1 MIGRWAQRSATAVER
16 PVARYAAA
24 LAAVAA
30 AAALRALAGLAWA
43 DVPDFMAFYPA
54 VLFATLV
61 AGLRGGTLAT
71 AASALAVWLV
81 WLPKETP
88 LQLWRSQHL
97 PLALFVVTALATV
110 GIAKGLRL
118 AIQRGVAAE
127 ERFRIFQDQAL
138 DAFVM
143 VEPVREGDEI
153 VDFVW
158 TYANPAAGRMMP
170 PQPGGRASRRL
181 RDAFPGETGADMVAR
196 LKAGMQASAPSE
208 VEARRVVGGQER
220 WMRSTVA
227 RLGEGM
233 AITFRDIT
241 AQRQADAAMREAEA
255 LARRGRDRFR
265 HIANAAPVLI
275 WMSGTEQTGTW
286 FNESWLTFTGRTL
299 EQEMGR
305 GWLEGVHPDDRE
317 PLLAVYARQFEKR
330 QAGRVEYRLRRADG
344 QYRWIDEAAAP
355 SFDADGMF
363 LGYVGSC
370 ADITDRRA
378 AEAALR
384 TGSAQVRALLDS
396 LPQLLW
402 SSRADGH
409 CDYLSPQWLAY
420 TGALANE
427 HRGDGWMDA
436 IHPEERDDVRQ
447 AWDQAI
453 RGGLP
458 FDSEYRIR
466 RHDGVW
472 RWFSGRASAVREEDG
487 SVRRWFGAASDIT
500 EIVEARRD
508 LEERVAER
516 TRELEHSLE
525 ERARAEAALAQ
536 AQRLETVG
544 RLTGGVAHDFNNLLT
559 VVIGGLD
566 MILKRPGDAARVTRL
581 GEAALAAGR
590 RGERLT
596 RQLLAFSRRQEL
608 KPEIVDMEALIAQA
622 EPLVRRAVGQAVDL
636 VVSCDPGLGACR
648 LDSAQFEAAL
658 LNLVVNASDAVGE
671 AGRIEIRARRRVLAA
686 GDVHEASAG
695 DYVAVSVSD
704 SGPGMSDEVMQRAF
718 EPFFTTKDVGKGT
731 GLGLAQVY
739 GFIRQAGGTVTI
751 ESPPGQGVT
760 VTLLAPAADGVPA
773 AEAPAPARSEARWT
787 PGARVLLVEDD
798 AAVRAV
804 TESLLDELG
813 CVVVAEPDGASAV
826 RRLET
831 GEAFDLLISD
841 IVMPGGISGVE
852 LAKLARARRPD
863 LPIVLTTGYAG
874 DRFGEE
880 AIDWPVLRKPF
891 RAEQLA
897 AVMRE
902 ALIEAAE
909 PAA

>member
-1 MIGRWAQRSATAVER
+1 MIGRWAQRFATAIER
-16 PVARYAAA
+16 PFVGYAAA
-24 LAAVAA
+24 LAAVAV
-30 AAALRALAGLAWA
+30 AAALRALAGLVMTEAPNFL
-43 DVPDFMAFYPA
+43 VFYPA

-61 AGLRGGTLAT
+61 AGLRGGAMAT
-71 AASALAVWLV
+71 GASALAVWLY
-81 WLPKETP
+81 WRPKETGQA
-88 LQLWRSQHL
+88 LYLE
-97 PLALFVVTALATV
+97 LAVFVVTALATA
-110 GIAKGLRL
+110 GIAEALRL
-118 AIQRGVAAE
+118 AIQRGAAAE

-138 DAFVM
+138 DAFVI
-143 VEPVREGDEI
+143 VEPVFEGGEI
-153 VDFVW
+153 VDFAW
-158 TYANPAAGRMMP
+158 TYANPAASRMMP

-181 RDAFPGETGADMVAR
+181 RDAFPGETGTDMVVR
-196 LKAGMQASAPSE
+196 LKAGLQASGPDE
-208 VEARRVVGGQER
+208 IEARRVVGGQER
-220 WMRSTVA
+220 WMRSTVV

-255 LARRGRDRFR
+255 LARRSRDQFR

-305 GWLEGVHPDDRE
+305 GWLEAVHPDDRE

-330 QAGRVEYRLRRADG
+330 QPGRVEYRLRRADG

-355 SFDADGMF
+355 SFDNDGTF

-402 SSRADGH
+402 SSRADGY

-420 TGALANE
+420 TGALAKE
-427 HRGDGWMDA
+427 HRGDGWMGA
-436 IHPEERDDVRQ
+436 IHPEDRDDVRQ
-447 AWDQAI
+447 AWDQAV

-466 RHDGVW
+466 RLDGVW

-487 SVRRWFGAASDIT
+487 SVRRWFAAASDIT

-508 LEERVAER
+508 LEDRVAER

-525 ERARAEAALAQ
+525 ERAQAEAALAQ

-566 MILKRPGDAARVTRL
+566 MILKRPADVARVTRL
-581 GEAALAAGR
+581 AEAAMAAGR

-608 KPEIVDMEALIAQA
+608 KPEIVDMDALIAQA

-636 VVSCDPGLGACR
+636 EVSCDPDLGACR

-671 AGRIEIRARRRVLAA
+671 AGRIEIRAYRRLLAA
-686 GDVHEASAG
+686 GEVHDAPAG

-751 ESPPGQGVT
+751 ESPPGHGVT
-760 VTLLAPAADGVPA
+760 VTLLAPAVDGVPT
-773 AEAPAPARSEARWT
+773 AEAPAPAPSEARWT
-787 PGARVLLVEDD
+787 RGARVLLVEDD

-813 CVVVAEPDGASAV
+813 CVVAAEPDGASAV
-826 RRLET
+826 RRLDT
-831 GEAFDLLISD
+831 SEAFDLLISD
-841 IVMPGGISGVE
+841 IVMPGGINGVE

-874 DRFGEE
+874 DRFGDE

-897 AVMRE
+897 AIMRE
-902 ALIEAAE
+902 ALIEAPA